1 MATLGIFY
9 QIFLVIFSSESDE
22 EEAILVQSKYTFQF
36 LMTLI
41 ANGVLCFTETKKSH
55 KRKRGMW

>member
-22 EEAILVQSKYTFQF
+22 EEAILVQS
-36 LMTLI
+36 
-41 ANGVLCFTETKKSH
+41 
-55 KRKRGMW
+55 